1 MKAAIVG
8 SINMDM
14 TVTAERIPLKG
25 ETLKGEE
32 IRYIPGGKGAN
43 QAVAMAKLGAEVEM
57 FGCVGDDEA
66 GSRLLKNLEDAGVG
80 TSHIK
85 VANGVNTGLAVITVG
100 DNDNTILVVAG
111 ANDKVDREYVDSI
124 KEELLKCNIVLLQH
138 EIPQD
143 TVEYVIHLCHD
154 NGVKV
159 VLNPGP
165 ARPVKPEV
173 LEKVDY
179 LTPNE
184 HEAAILFG
192 SGKPVEDMLRANPE
206 KLVITQGSRG
216 VSTCLKSGDIL
227 TVPARKARVVDTT
240 GAGDTLNG
248 AFTLQ
253 IAQGKTVEEALRFA
267 NTAASLSTEKFGA
280 QGGMPSFNQVMKAMG
295 EIDAV

>member
-1 MKAAIVG
+1 MKTAVVG

-25 ETLKGEE
+25 ETLKGED

-43 QAVAMAKLGAEVEM
+43 QAVAMAKLGADVEM

-66 GSRLLKNLEDAGVG
+66 GRSLIKNMEDMGVG
-80 TSHIK
+80 TTHIK
-85 VANGVNTGLAVITVG
+85 VAPGVNTGLAVITVG
-100 DNDNTILVVAG
+100 DHDNTIVVVAG
-111 ANDKVDREYVDSI
+111 ANDRVDREYVDSI
-124 KEELLKCNIVLLQH
+124 KDALLACGIVLLQH

-143 TVEYVIHLCHD
+143 TIEYVIDICHE

-173 LEKVDY
+173 LAKVDY

-192 SGKPVEDMLRANPE
+192 DMPVEEMLKAYPG
-206 KLVITQGSRG
+206 KLVITQGSKG
-216 VSTCLKSGDIL
+216 VST
-227 TVPARKARVVDTT
+227 
-240 GAGDTLNG
+240 
-248 AFTLQ
+248 
-253 IAQGKTVEEALRFA
+253 
-267 NTAASLSTEKFGA
+267 
-280 QGGMPSFNQVMKAMG
+280 
-295 EIDAV
+295 

>member
-1 MKAAIVG
+1 MKTAVVG

-25 ETLKGEE
+25 ETLKGED

-43 QAVAMAKLGAEVEM
+43 QAVAMAKLGASVEM
-57 FGCVGDDEA
+57 FGCVGDDDA
-66 GSRLLKNLEDAGVG
+66 GRKLLKNLEDTGVG
-80 TSHIK
+80 TSSIK
-85 VANGVNTGLAVITVG
+85 VAPGVSTGLAIITVG
-100 DNDNTILVVAG
+100 EHDNTIIVVAG

-124 KEELLKCNIVLLQH
+124 REQLFRCDIVLLQH
-138 EIPQD
+138 EIPQE
-143 TVEYVIHLCHD
+143 TIEYVIGICHEQ
-154 NGVKV
+154 GVKV

-165 ARPVKPEV
+165 ARPVKESV
-173 LEKVDY
+173 LDQVDY

-192 SGKPVEDMLRANPE
+192 SEKSVEEMLREHPG

-216 VSTCLKSGDIL
+216 VSTCLPSGEIL
-227 TVPARKARVVDTT
+227 TVPARKANVVDTT

-248 AFTLQ
+248 AFTVE
-253 IAQGKTVEEALRFA
+253 IASGRTMEEALRFA

-280 QGGMPSFNQVMKAMG
+280 QGGMPTYDQVLEAMG
-295 EIDAV
+295 R